1 MTSLQLTENAKKA
14 FDSLALSYSNNGDIK
29 EAIELASIFLE
40 TKTDASDFELALRLF
55 LEEKLEATVEKKNDD
70 GLIIKETVIFQ
81 KKKQW
86 GGKRVGSGR
95 KKGVKTKV
103 VSFRVPVDFVDEL
116 RELVN
121 KAIENWK

>member
-14 FDSLALSYSNNGDIK
+14 FDNLALSYSNNGDIQ
-29 EAIELASIFLE
+29 EAIKLASTFLE
-40 TKTDASDFELALRLF
+40 TKADTSDFELALRLF
-55 LEEKLEATVEKKNDD
+55 LEGKIEATVEKKNDD
-70 GLIIKETVIFQ
+70 GSIIKETVVFQ

-86 GGKRVGSGR
+86 GGKRVGAGR
-95 KKGVKTKV
+95 KEGIKTKV
-103 VSFRVPVDFVDEL
+103 VSFRVPGDFVDEL